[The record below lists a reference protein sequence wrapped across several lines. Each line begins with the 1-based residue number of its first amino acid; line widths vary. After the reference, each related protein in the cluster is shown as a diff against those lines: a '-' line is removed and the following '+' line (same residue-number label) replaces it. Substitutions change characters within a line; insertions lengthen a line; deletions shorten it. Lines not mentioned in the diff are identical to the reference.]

1 MSKKGKYN
9 KKKRRIQKR
18 NNRLIFIVFIITI
31 ISIILIIQ
39 KREDET
45 LANAEEIKISEILN
59 ITEEKQADVSRYLI
73 YGTHMNIE
81 GSIDINNQEIENAN
95 IVLKKVNGDELIID
109 TTYEYENGKLLFSTL
124 KEINEGL
131 NLKGLNVEN
140 YFVLLK
146 LSYLNGE
153 IKYYSLKNDTEYKE
167 AIDYYT
173 LTRNGS
179 NNKINIEF
187 ITENNKSV
195 LVLNVLEVKDLP
207 DDVYDVV
214 IDPGHG
220 GSDSGAISGKYEE
233 EEIVL
238 KYGLDLKEKL
248 ENLGLKVLITRDGTE
263 GEEYDMYNIYEKNGR
278 VTMANKS
285 KAKILISLHLN
296 SNELD
301 LVHGGVEV
309 YLAPNMNN
317 SLAKLF
323 ANNIVEKANTNYS
336 KMESFK
342 EDNGVYVR
350 TIDIGNRTYG
360 TFKGYKGIYDKA
372 AYLFIIRETGGIAT
386 GAYVNGNDSNYG
398 ENIYRNSNVGIE
410 SYLIELG
417 YINVNKDLRNI
428 LNNRD
433 LYVQAITDS
442 VNTFYK
448 IKE

>member
-1 MSKKGKYN
+1 MGKKNKKSKK
-9 KKKRRIQKR
+9 RIKQKR
-18 NNRLIFIVFIITI
+18 NNRLIFIILIIII
-31 ISIILIIQ
+31 ISIIFLIQ
-39 KREDET
+39 KREDEI
-45 LANAEEIKISEILN
+45 LANTEEIKISDILN
-59 ITEEKQADVSRYLI
+59 IIEEKQASVSRYVV

-81 GSIDINNQEIENAN
+81 GNIDINNSEIKDTN
-95 IVLKKVNGDELIID
+95 IVLKKVVGDELVID
-109 TTYEYENGKLLFSTL
+109 TTYEYENGKLSFSTL
-124 KEINEGL
+124 KEINKGLNLEGL
-131 NLKGLNVEN
+131 NIEN

-146 LSYLNGE
+146 VSYSNGE
-153 IKYYSLKNDTEYKE
+153 VKYYSLKNDTEYRE
-167 AIDYYT
+167 PINYYT
-173 LTRNGS
+173 LTRNGK

-187 ITENNKSV
+187 ITENNKSA
-195 LVLNVLEVKDLP
+195 LVLNVVEITKLP
-207 DDVYDVV
+207 EDIYDIV

-220 GSDSGAISGKYEE
+220 GSDSGAVSGKYEE

-238 KYGLDLKEKL
+238 KYGLELKEKL

-263 GEEYDMYNIYEKNGR
+263 GEEYDMYNIYDKNGR
-278 VTMANKS
+278 VTIANKS
-285 KAKILISLHLN
+285 GAKILISLHLN
-296 SNELD
+296 SNDID

-309 YLAPNMNN
+309 YLAPNMDN

-323 ANNIVEKANTNYS
+323 ASNIVENANTTYS

-342 EDNGVYVR
+342 EENGVYVR

-360 TFKGYKGIYDKA
+360 TFKGYKGIYDEA

-410 SYLIELG
+410 GYLIELG
-417 YINVNKDLRNI
+417 YMNVNRDLRNI

-433 LYVQAITDS
+433 LYIQAITDTINS
-442 VNTFYK
+442 FYK